1 MKKNK
6 KAGGLP
12 PAFLVQTYPVYEG
25 SVPERSFQEIYIF
38 YAVNFKKT
46 IDNMKI
52 LFYNSYIQIA

>member
-46 IDNMKI
+46 IDNMK
-52 LFYNSYIQIA
+52 FYFIIVIYK